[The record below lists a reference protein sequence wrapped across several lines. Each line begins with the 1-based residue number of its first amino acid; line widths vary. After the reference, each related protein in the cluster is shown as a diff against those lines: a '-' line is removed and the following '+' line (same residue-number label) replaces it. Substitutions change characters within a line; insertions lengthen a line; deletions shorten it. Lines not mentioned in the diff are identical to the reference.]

1 MFHLCTIEFI
11 NTTKENKI
19 EEVLLSICVTALF
32 AVPVA
37 DAVAVDGSGKV
48 TYEVK

>member
-1 MFHLCTIEFI
+1 M
-11 NTTKENKI
+11 

-32 AVPVA
+32 AVPVV

-48 TYEVK
+48 TYEVKWKLIYALLRERKL